1 MDYKTCTIAGCRPTR
16 FKWKYKEH
24 NEGCQRL
31 KNQIREQLALLCEQG
46 VRRFLMGGSLGVDLW
61 AGDILLE
68 LKEQY
73 NDIEL
78 ILVLPYAKHDRDW
91 DKRDRHRLSVLRQHS
106 SEVLITG
113 TEEAAPVDNFKKRDQ
128 YMIRHS
134 DRLLAVHD
142 CDPKDHSGIAQVVNY
157 SRKKKLSIILI
168 HPDSS
173 AVSYENQTE

>member
-91 DKRDRHRLSVLRQHS
+91 DKPSVCVASAQFGSAHHRHRGSCPGR
-106 SEVLITG
+106 
-113 TEEAAPVDNFKKRDQ
+113 
-128 YMIRHS
+128 
-134 DRLLAVHD
+134 
-142 CDPKDHSGIAQVVNY
+142 
-157 SRKKKLSIILI
+157 
-168 HPDSS
+168 
-173 AVSYENQTE
+173 